1 MTAVPHVLRPSRA
14 GLLDPVD
21 RASEVVFGLLM
32 AMTFVGTVAVL
43 EEGREGTR
51 ALLFAALGCNI
62 AWGIADAVMYLVA
75 LATEQ
80 RRFRTLLR
88 RLHEADGATG
98 RRIVAE
104 GLLPGVADALDAG
117 DLETLRL
124 RLIAAPQ
131 PAGVPRLAR
140 EDYRAA
146 LGVFLLVVL
155 ATFPVALPYVF
166 VADVATALRISQA
179 IAIATLFAAGA
190 ALAHWSGG
198 PALRAGCAVAALGA
212 VLVVVI
218 VLLGG

>member
-1 MTAVPHVLRPSRA
+1 MPHVFAPLRA
-14 GLLDPVD
+14 GALDPVD

-32 AMTFVGTVAVL
+32 AMTFVGTVAVI

-51 ALLFAALGCNI
+51 TLLLAALGCNI

-75 LATEQ
+75 LATEE
-80 RRFRTLLR
+80 RRYRTLLL
-88 RLHEADGATG
+88 RLHGADAATG

-104 GLLPGVADALDAG
+104 GLLPDLAGALEAG
-117 DLETLRL
+117 DLETLRQ
-124 RLIAAPQ
+124 RLIAAP
-131 PAGVPRLAR
+131 PPSGVPRLRR
-140 EDYRAA
+140 ENYRAA

-155 ATFPVALPYVF
+155 ATFPVALPYLF
-166 VADVATALRISQA
+166 IADVATALRVSQG

-190 ALAHWSGG
+190 ALARWSGG
-198 PALRAGCAVAALGA
+198 PVLRTGFAVAALGV